1 MNYRKLGKTGML
13 ISEVSL
19 GTWQIGGRWGSDFD
33 DRTADETLN
42 QAIDQGIN
50 FFDTADGYGNGLSE
64 KAVARVVKS
73 RSEQVFI
80 ATKCGRRLNPHT
92 AAGYNRE
99 NIRRFVHESL
109 ANMDLETLDLIQ
121 LHCPPTEVY
130 AQADVFEA
138 LAELK
143 REGKILHYGVSVEKV
158 EEALMAIE
166 YEGLSTVQII
176 FNMFRQKPAEAFFA
190 AAQAK
195 DVGVIVRVPLASGLL
210 TGKFSRDSV
219 FAKDDHRFYNRN
231 GELFDKGETFAGV
244 NFERGLQAVAELKDL
259 FGETGLLPQLALR
272 WILMFDAVSCV
283 IPGASH
289 FSQITANTGASLLP
303 PLTQEQMH
311 GVRKIYE
318 RYIQGYVELLW

>member
-1 MNYRKLGKTGML
+1 MNYRKLGKTGMMV
-13 ISEVSL
+13 SEVSL

-50 FFDTADGYGNGLSE
+50 FFDTADGYGNGRSE

-73 RSEQVFI
+73 RPEKVYI

-99 NIRRFVHESL
+99 NIRRFVHDSL
-109 ANMDLETLDLIQ
+109 TNMGLETLDLIQ

-130 AQADVFEA
+130 ARADVFAA

-166 YEGLSTVQII
+166 YDGLSTVQII
-176 FNMFRQKPAEAFFA
+176 FNMFRQKPADAFFA
-190 AAQAK
+190 AAEAK

-219 FAKDDHRFYNRN
+219 FAKEDHRFFNRN

-244 NFERGLQAVAELKDL
+244 NYERGLQAVEELKAL
-259 FGETGLLPQLALR
+259 FGGTGLLPQLALR

-303 PLTQEQMH
+303 PLTPEQMNA
-311 GVRKIYE
+311 VRQIYE
-318 RYIQGYVELLW
+318 KYIREDVEPLW

>member
-1 MNYRKLGKTGML
+1 MNYRKLGKTGMQ

-73 RSEQVFI
+73 RSEQVYI

-99 NIRRFVHESL
+99 NIRRFVHDSL
-109 ANMDLETLDLIQ
+109 SNMGLETLDLIQ

-130 AQADVFEA
+130 AQADVFAA

-143 REGKILHYGVSVEKV
+143 REGKIRHYGVSVEKV

-166 YEGLSTVQII
+166 YEGLSSVQII
-176 FNMFRQKPAEAFFA
+176 FNMFRQKPADAFFA

-219 FAKDDHRFYNRN
+219 FAKDDHRFFNRN

-244 NFERGLQAVAELKDL
+244 NYERGLQAVEELKAL
-259 FGETGLLPQLALR
+259 FGGTGLLPQLALR

-303 PLTQEQMH
+303 ALTPEQMSA
-311 GVRKIYE
+311 VRQIYE
-318 RYIQGYVELLW
+318 KYIRDDVEQLW

>member
-1 MNYRKLGKTGML
+1 MNYRKLGKTGMQ

-73 RSEQVFI
+73 RPEKVYI

-99 NIRRFVHESL
+99 NIRRFVHDSL
-109 ANMDLETLDLIQ
+109 SNMGLETLDLIQ

-143 REGKILHYGVSVEKV
+143 REGKIRHYGVSVEKV

-176 FNMFRQKPAEAFFA
+176 FNMFRQKPADAFFA

-219 FAKDDHRFYNRN
+219 FAKDDHRFFNRN

-244 NFERGLQAVAELKDL
+244 NYERGLQAVEELKTL
-259 FGETGLLPQLALR
+259 FGGTGLLPQLALR
-272 WILMFDAVSCV
+272 WILMFDAVGCV

-303 PLTQEQMH
+303 PLTPEQMN
-311 GVRKIYE
+311 GVRQIYE
-318 RYIQGYVELLW
+318 KYIRADVEPLW

>member
-1 MNYRKLGKTGML
+1 MNYRKLGKTGMM

-73 RSEQVFI
+73 RSEKVYI

-92 AAGYNRE
+92 ADGYNRE
-99 NIRRFVHESL
+99 NIRCFVHDSL
-109 ANMDLETLDLIQ
+109 TNMGLETLDLIQ

-130 AQADVFEA
+130 AKADVFEA

-166 YEGLSTVQII
+166 YDGLSTVQII
-176 FNMFRQKPAEAFFA
+176 FNMFRQKPADAFFA

-219 FAKDDHRFYNRN
+219 FAKDDHRFFNRN

-244 NFERGLQAVAELKDL
+244 NYERGLQAVEELKAL
-259 FGETGLLPQLALR
+259 FGGSGLLPQLALR

-289 FSQITANTGASLLP
+289 FSQITANTGASALP
-303 PLTQEQMH
+303 SLTPEQMT
-311 GVRKIYE
+311 GVRQIYE
-318 RYIQGYVELLW
+318 KYIREDVEPLW